1 MSGGILYSFRRC
13 PYAIRARLAL
23 AAAGIAVEVREV
35 ALKAKPPEL
44 LEASAKGTVPVLVR
58 PGGEVMEESLAIV
71 LWAAAQGR
79 GGEGAAEALRG
90 GAAAALLAECDGPFK
105 RHLDGFRYGHLAS
118 VAAPD
123 PSIQADS
130 AGAGGGGG
138 GSGDGGAGVGGG
150 VGGSG
155 AGAGGSGSGDGDG
168 DGGGGGGGSDAGDD
182 AGDGGA
188 GGGGGQAGGGEHREA
203 ALAILRRWSTSFE
216 AMGGASAATEPT
228 TAGGEPAWLELLE
241 GAVLPFVRQ
250 FRLSDPGGFAR
261 EHGLEG
267 LQRRLAAFE
276 ASGAL
281 TRVLAPPWAWRHPWR
296 SPRWLYH
303 LALEDDW
310 LEARRQGF
318 YTHSTRGMTLAEV
331 GFIHASWSQQVEPTW
346 RRFYA
351 DGPPTRL
358 LSIDPARLAAA
369 AIPVRE
375 EPAPDSGELFPHIYG
390 ALPLEAVLLA
400 QRWDPLAEPP
410 SP

>member
-1 MSGGILYSFRRC
+1 
-13 PYAIRARLAL
+13 
-23 AAAGIAVEVREV
+23 
-35 ALKAKPPEL
+35 
-44 LEASAKGTVPVLVR
+44 
-58 PGGEVMEESLAIV
+58 
-71 LWAAAQGR
+71 
-79 GGEGAAEALRG
+79 
-90 GAAAALLAECDGPFK
+90 
-105 RHLDGFRYGHLAS
+105 
-118 VAAPD
+118 
-123 PSIQADS
+123 
-130 AGAGGGGG
+130 
-138 GSGDGGAGVGGG
+138 
-150 VGGSG
+150 
-155 AGAGGSGSGDGDG
+155 
-168 DGGGGGGGSDAGDD
+168 
-182 AGDGGA
+182 
-188 GGGGGQAGGGEHREA
+188 
-203 ALAILRRWSTSFE
+203 
-216 AMGGASAATEPT
+216 MGGASAATEPT

-261 EHGLEG
+261 EPGLEG

-281 TRVLAPPWAWRHPWR
+281 ARVLAPPWAWRHPWR

-318 YTHSTRGMTLAEV
+318 YTHSTLGMTLAEV

>member
-1 MSGGILYSFRRC
+1 MSGEGILYSFRRC

-58 PGGEVMEESLAIV
+58 PGGEVVAESLAIV

-123 PSIQADS
+123 PSIQSD
-130 AGAGGGGG
+130 
-138 GSGDGGAGVGGG
+138 SGDGEHQADRGEHRA
-150 VGGSG
+150 
-155 AGAGGSGSGDGDG
+155 DR
-168 DGGGGGGGSDAGDD
+168 DA
-182 AGDGGA
+182 
-188 GGGGGQAGGGEHREA
+188 HREA
-203 ALAILRRWSTSFE
+203 ALAILRRWSASLE
-216 AMGGASAATEPT
+216 AMGGASAATEWT

-241 GAVLPFVRQ
+241 WAVLPFVRQ
-250 FRLSDPGGFAR
+250 FRLSDPTGFAR
-261 EHGLEG
+261 EAGLEG
-267 LQRRLAAFE
+267 MQRRLAAFE
-276 ASGAL
+276 ASAAL
-281 TRVLAPPWAWRHPWR
+281 ARVLTPPWAWRHPWR

-310 LEARRQGF
+310 LEARRHGV
-318 YTHSTRGMTLAEV
+318 YTHSTRGMTLAQV

-400 QRWDPLAEPP
+400 QRWEPLAEPP